1 MKPDPPIPNSA
12 PPPVDIVNRG
22 GGCAVG
28 FLFICIGTITAC
40 ALLGCKPVKPYVAN
54 ASGESVAKSSAFIA
68 AASAN
73 IDAAK
78 PDSGKTG
85 KTLLTVANSQLNNA
99 TKEND
104 SASKQIHATQRELA
118 SAKSDLIR
126 EREHYIGYK
135 LRVIIWWVVGLAA
148 GAYLALGLLGAF
160 LPFGGIG
167 STILRFLPFANP
179 FAWLRDSVVHP
190 KGKKGR

>member
-1 MKPDPPIPNSA
+1 MTNSRRIA
-12 PPPVDIVNRG
+12 R
-22 GGCAVG
+22 
-28 FLFICIGTITAC
+28 TITELTMGAVC
-40 ALLGCKPVKPYVAN
+40 FAALTIAIVMILGCKPVKPYVAN

-73 IDAAK
+73 VDAAK

-85 KTLLTVANSQLNNA
+85 KVLLMVANQQLNNA

-104 SASKQIHATQRELA
+104 AASNQIHATQRELA
-118 SAKSDLIR
+118 SAKSDLIK

-179 FAWLRDSVVHP
+179 FAWVRDKVIQPGTV
-190 KGKKGR
+190 KGRKR